1 MYSDDVTLLRQLLVM
16 RYPNTEHY
24 TSILHNL
31 KFSTMSCGLFFL
43 SNALPL
49 CFLLLSMVQ
58 DTIRELEYELKNAK
72 YDMSSHVREYQD
84 LLNVKVA
91 LDAEIYSYRYVFD
104 YSILIIQYK
113 PFYC

>member
-1 MYSDDVTLLRQLLVM
+1 
-16 RYPNTEHY
+16 
-24 TSILHNL
+24 
-31 KFSTMSCGLFFL
+31 
-43 SNALPL
+43 
-49 CFLLLSMVQ
+49 MVQ

-72 YDMSSHVREYQD
+72 FDMSSHVREYQD

-113 PFYC
+113 LFYCWPHSKLSGPTVFITGLKKNYTYKIYVFLVAFLILSIVLQMFI